1 MIVGVVPFY
10 ITPEAI
16 PKKQIRMSHSPV
28 TYLNSWRKLFYATP
42 TSISSNVTF
51 TSLIEN
57 YLITLIN
64 CQFTTT
70 VSSKSCI

>member
-10 ITPEAI
+10 ITPEVI
-16 PKKQIRMSHSPV
+16 PKKLIRISHSPV
-28 TYLNSWRKLFYATP
+28 TNLYSWRKLFYATP
-42 TSISSNVTF
+42 TSISSNVIF

-70 VSSKSCI
+70 VSS